1 MPAVGGSVASIT
13 LAGRYFAVASDAD
26 LQRMLGGSVNDV
38 QANGDESA
46 RLIKVATPWECTDVQ
61 ISIDDSR
68 EDQTFLQEL
77 ADRNGFFA
85 IAATFASGVTFSGEG
100 QITDTVNVSSAN
112 TTATLALKGP
122 NKLAPQ

>member
-1 MPAVGGSVASIT
+1 MSAVGGSVASIT
-13 LAGRYFAVASDAD
+13 LAGRYFAVAAD
-26 LQRMLGGSVNDV
+26 GDIQRMLGGSVNDV
-38 QANGDESA
+38 QANGDRSG
-46 RLIKVATPWECTDVQ
+46 RLIKIATPWECTDVQ

-77 ADRNGFFA
+77 ADRNSFFA
-85 IAATFASGVTFSGEG
+85 IAVTFASEVTFSGEG
-100 QITDTVNVSSAN
+100 QITDTINVSSAN